1 MKLLTIAEKVMIF
14 REGIVTESAKPQTT
28 FNITSLENLKRLG
41 NVSKFSI
48 FKEEINNVEEVRS
61 SGKPI
66 EPGVETFQLR
76 TNR

>member
-14 REGIVTESAKPQTT
+14 REGIVTESAKQQTT
-28 FNITSLENLKRLG
+28 FNLKRLG
-41 NVSKFSI
+41 NVRIFSI

>member
-14 REGIVTESAKPQTT
+14 REGIVTESEQQTA
-28 FNITSLENLKRLG
+28 FNTTSLENLNRLG
-41 NVSKFSI
+41 NVRKFSI